1 MYVNIMK
8 AMVLDKTDKV
18 ENNPLKYKDVNIRDP
33 EGYEI
38 LLDVISCGVCH
49 SNLHMIEGDW
59 TEYGLPG
66 RLPLI
71 PGHEIIGKVSK
82 LGNLVHDLKIGDVV
96 GIQPLYQACGKCEYC
111 ITGREHLCPYGK
123 WAGETVDGGYAESIV
138 ADSRYVNKV
147 PDNIDYVKNSPL
159 FCPGVTAYCAV
170 KKADLSPDKTV
181 YIVGIGGVGH
191 VAIQI
196 AKLYGARVVA
206 VSTSKNHEELAYEM
220 GADNVISVNREYSDI
235 GKYKKTADSLI
246 LFAPYDAPVMN
257 SINLVKDGGILVQGV
272 RGKLNYDFTT
282 EIELRGT
289 KIGGR
294 EDMNE
299 VLKLASQGKI
309 KIESKEYKLEDANIA
324 LQDLK
329 HGNINGRAVLKIK

>member
-1 MYVNIMK
+1 MYINIMK

-18 ENNPLKYKDVNIRDP
+18 ENNPLKYRDVSIKDP
-33 EGYEI
+33 KGYEV
-38 LLDVISCGVCH
+38 LLDIISCGVCH

-59 TEYGLPG
+59 VEYGLPG
-66 RLPLI
+66 KSPLI

-82 LGNLVHDLKIGDVV
+82 LGDLVDNLKIGDVV

-123 WAGETVDGGYAESIV
+123 WAGETVDGGYAENII

-159 FCPGVTAYCAV
+159 FCPGITAYCAV
-170 KKADLSPDKTV
+170 NKAELSPDKTV

-196 AKLYGARVVA
+196 AKLYGAKVVA

-220 GADNVISVNREYSDI
+220 GADDVILVNRDYSNID
-235 GKYKKTADSLI
+235 KYKKTADSLI
-246 LFAPYDAPVMN
+246 LFAPYEAPIMN
-257 SINLVKDGGILVQGV
+257 SINFVKDGGILVQGV

-282 EIELRGT
+282 EIKLKGT

-294 EDMNE
+294 SDMDN
-299 VLKLASQGKI
+299 VLRLASQGKI

-329 HGNINGRAVLKIK
+329 HGNINGRAVLKIR